1 MSVKSIQVKLVI
13 PRSQRGEAIR
23 RAAGTT
29 HLIHNAG
36 VRYFMEQLLCLRQE
50 DVYED
55 HESGKPTKRADEF
68 QKELIEIA
76 RSAQK
81 RNGILNK
88 GTDEEILK
96 LLREVY
102 KQVVP
107 ASIGEKGDNQSIARD
122 WLGSF
127 VSKESES
134 GLGKSTSGRK
144 PTWMKLP
151 DSDPRKKE
159 AKLKYESRKTEAKSV
174 ELRPKLKDLGLLPLW
189 PMFRLQ
195 SGWLWAGVEKG
206 EKIRAWKDDQLT
218 SWERDMFQQ
227 ALERISSWESWN
239 QKAKDRQKEAKDE
252 LDAWRS
258 EHEIDFSK
266 WNPIFDQYE
275 KNRTT
280 DLEQGSL
287 GLKRLFRIG
296 GRMLRGWDRIREK
309 WLDAIKKDPRPH
321 AVDLLNIARA
331 WQEANPREVGD
342 MHFIEYLAREEN
354 WSVWRDD
361 TDFTLFQVKY
371 NSLLIDFEKSKP
383 WTTMTLPDSCKH
395 PLWPRLDVPNGT
407 NLNDYSI
414 KSDGKGGWD
423 LGLALLFP
431 EGKNLIEKRETLPVA
446 ASGQMKYISATK
458 DSPRDI
464 ILTDQ
469 GTGEKFNGK
478 WGGASIRLNRDM
490 LEKIKEKN
498 LLLLKGRA
506 VYVNLTLD
514 LEGRKAIPIRG
525 FKKTPRGA
533 AGAQF
538 LVGLEE
544 PEEIAKINDLGCLS
558 VDLGVRQ
565 MAACSVFRMKTQ
577 AAQGKFTIHIPGVK
591 KVMEHERSFLLP
603 LPGERPDPRV
613 KALRNALWEKLRT
626 LSNSLRGMNAL
637 IRLSNLE
644 SEQREKELDGLI
656 QDEIGIYEQ
665 KDLME
670 LKEAVS
676 LDLKSWC
683 YKIEKIHKT
692 WEGQFSKALRVWRKG
707 EIRLANGRSRQFG
720 VWGLSLEGIDY
731 LEKVRKL
738 LIRWTNHPRKAKE
751 INRLPENKKFAA
763 RLQTHIDALK
773 EDRIKK
779 SADAIVMAALGF
791 SAGRGAENKRH
802 DSCGIILFEDLA
814 RYRFRTDRP
823 RHENGMLMRWAHR
836 ALFEETARQA
846 GLFGIAVGKVGAG
859 FTSRFHARSGSPGFR
874 CLSVTKDVMDKAWFK
889 KKIEDEELDM
899 AQIKI
904 GSVIPWDG
912 GEIFCTLDESGK
924 PILVHADINAA
935 QNLQRRFW
943 MNYEEQFRV
952 VCAAGGRKDLL
963 IPITGERNKIYFKG
977 KLLES
982 IKHGSPGICQI
993 ISGSKRGA
1001 GGKVYEDGNL
1011 DSMENL
1017 GYMHEEDEAVIGKR
1031 TIYFRDPS
1039 GLMLTESRW
1048 YESKVFWGQI
1058 KQKIRN
1064 ALSV

>member
-1 MSVKSIQVKLVI
+1 MSVKSIQIKLVI
-13 PRSQRGEAIR
+13 PRSQSGDAIR
-23 RAAGTT
+23 RAVGTT
-29 HLIHNAG
+29 HLIHNDG
-36 VRYFMEQLLCLRQE
+36 VRYFVEQLLRLRQE

-55 HESGKPTKRADEF
+55 NESGEPTRRADEF

-81 RNGILNK
+81 RNGIPNK
-88 GTDEEILK
+88 GTDEEILE
-96 LLREVY
+96 LLGKVY

-134 GLGKSTSGRK
+134 GLGKSASGRK

-159 AKLKYESRKTEAKSV
+159 AKLKYEFKKTEAKSV

-195 SGWLWAGVEKG
+195 SGWIWAGVEKG
-206 EKIRAWKDDQLT
+206 EKIRDWKDDQLT
-218 SWERDMFQQ
+218 NWERDMFQQ

-239 QKAKDRQKEAKDE
+239 QNAKARQKKAEDE
-252 LDAWRS
+252 LDAWCS
-258 EHEIDFSK
+258 EHKTDFSK

-275 KNRTT
+275 KNRKT

-287 GLKRLFRIG
+287 GLKRRFRIG
-296 GRMLRGWDRIREK
+296 RRMLRGWDRIREK
-309 WLDAIKKDPRPH
+309 WLAAVKKNPRSR
-321 AVDLLNIARA
+321 AADLLNIARE

-342 MHFIEYLAREEN
+342 MHFVEYLSREEN

-371 NSLLIDFEKSKP
+371 NSLLIDSEESNP
-383 WTTMTLPDSCKH
+383 WTIMTLPHPCEH

-414 KSDGKGGWD
+414 LPDGKGGWT
-423 LGLALLFP
+423 LELSLLFP
-431 EGKNLIEKRETLPVA
+431 EGKKLVEKRETLPVA
-446 ASGQMKYISATK
+446 VSGQLKYISAAK
-458 DSPRDI
+458 DSPRDV

-478 WGGASIRLNRDM
+478 WGGASIRLNRDV
-490 LEKIKEKN
+490 LEKTNEKN
-498 LLLLKGRA
+498 LILLGGGP

-514 LEGRKAIPIRG
+514 LEERKAIPSKG
-525 FKKTPRGA
+525 FKKTPRGIN
-533 AGAQF
+533 GSQF
-538 LVGLEE
+538 LVGLKE
-544 PEEIAKINDLGCLS
+544 PEEIEKINDLGCLS

-565 MAACSVFRMKTQ
+565 MAACSVFRMKPK
-577 AAQGKFTIHIPGVK
+577 AEQGKFTIPISGVK

-613 KALRNALWEKLRT
+613 KALRNALWEKLRA
-626 LSNSLRGMNAL
+626 LSNSLRSMNAL
-637 IRLSNLE
+637 IRLSSLE
-644 SEQREKELDGLI
+644 GEQRKKELDELT

-670 LKEAVS
+670 LKEAMS

-692 WEGQFSKALRVWRKG
+692 WEGQFSKALREWRKG
-707 EIRLANGRSRQFG
+707 EMRLANGRSQQFG

-731 LEKVRKL
+731 LEKVRKI
-738 LIRWTNHPRKAKE
+738 LIRWTNHPRKSKE

-791 SAGRGAENKRH
+791 SAGKGAENKLH

-823 RHENGMLMRWAHR
+823 RHENGMLMQWAHR

-846 GLFGIAVGKVGAG
+846 GLFGILVGKVGAG
-859 FTSRFHARSGSPGFR
+859 FTSRFHARFGSPGFR
-874 CLSVTKDVMDKAWFK
+874 CLSVTKDVVDKPWFK
-889 KKIEDEELDM
+889 KKIEDSELNT

-912 GEIFCTLDESGK
+912 GEIFCTLDETGK

-943 MNYEEQFRV
+943 MNYEEYFRV
-952 VCAAGGRKDLL
+952 VCVAGEHKDLFV
-963 IPITGERNKIYFKG
+963 PIIGPRNKIYFNG
-977 KLLES
+977 KLLQS
-982 IKHGSPGICQI
+982 IKPGTTGICQI

-1001 GGKVYEDGNL
+1001 TGKVNQHDGL
-1011 DSMENL
+1011 DSMEDL
-1017 GYMHEEDEAVIGKR
+1017 GHMHEEDEAAIGKR

-1048 YESKVFWGQI
+1048 YESKVFWGQT